1 MQNREPNTELLHESQ
16 AVSLDRFMK
25 VFPYTRVMR
34 YENELVYSLRN
45 RSYLAQM
52 HREAKALIAAAGLNL
67 TTTAH
72 ETVLGATLVVSASNI
87 VNPENQSRYD

>member
-1 MQNREPNTELLHESQ
+1 MQNREPNTELLNERQTS
-16 AVSLDRFMK
+16 SLDRFMK

-34 YENELVYSLRN
+34 YEKQLVYSLRN

-67 TTTAH
+67 TTDSH
-72 ETVLGATLVVSASNI
+72 ETVFGATLVVSASNI
-87 VNPENQSRYD
+87 VNTENQSQYD